1 MAKSVLE
8 QVRSFRKKLRC
19 NPYKYEEYK
28 HKDKVAHKERRKFL
42 SAAEKL
48 KSEKIAEKECAN
60 IE

>member
-8 QVRSFRKKLRC
+8 RVRSFRKKLRC

-42 SAAEKL
+42 SAAEK
-48 KSEKIAEKECAN
+48 AKE
-60 IE
+60 